1 MELGGLTGS
10 NGMIKKT
17 PAVILSASV
26 IFLQGVFLPSARA
39 VSIVSSSPGN
49 LFVAGEA
56 PRFVLEGRG
65 RISFECLDFWDESV
79 ASGELE
85 TAEEP
90 AALELPKLPPGWY
103 SLRCR
108 DDQGSVATTLGVVV
122 RRKDGPLSVNGR
134 IGVDA
139 ASSWLVKNESLRKP
153 LAEIVRMAGI
163 PWVRERISW
172 SATEPQKGLL
182 IWKRYQST
190 LDAFREQ
197 GIHVDQM
204 WHDAPRWTHPRRPE
218 ASTPDDL
225 RDAYQWVRA
234 AAAHFSDSISA
245 WEIWNEMDLPSF
257 WSDTG
262 DRFAAMQKACY
273 WGVKDGDPAALVIMG
288 SLATNPPGNF
298 ASNICEAG
306 ISDYYDRFNWHIYT
320 DPSTY
325 REGLLA
331 HERLQQSAGAQVRPA
346 WVTEA
351 GVLISGKKGAD
362 KRLLDSEGQEAQARY
377 ASRSVVQSLAAGN
390 ERHFFFVLPDYLE
403 NGVQFG
409 VLRSDLTPNP
419 AFLALSAAANLIGE
433 SRHVGNLSL
442 GEGIHAVC
450 FTTEAGAVTAVWAD
464 RETEVTLPV
473 TDAEAGVANIFGAR
487 KNVTAKDGT
496 LSFTVGPEMRY
507 LLTADVPLRDKVT
520 DSGERGE
527 AGPEPHPSRLVL
539 CGTFDLS
546 CSKESNTYQLGA
558 VPAEGL
564 KFKVEV
570 YNFDPVKTHAG
581 EIGISLPEGWM
592 VSPETLPCTVPPME
606 RVTLDFVVRPAGE
619 KHLEVKKVSAAGRFS
634 GENVAPSVSYI
645 QTAPAFLPPT
655 GERPLDWMPA
665 ARWKPN
671 VTEIGTVVTS
681 DTGNGLK
688 IAADFSGNGDR
699 WAYPSLEFSEPLDLS
714 GYDGIAFDLGGDAP
728 TPNSWMRILLKEK
741 GGSIYMGGTQD
752 VENPHRVVLLFKD
765 MKWMGFSPT
774 DANGSLDLSRIIGV
788 QIGVNTPGDHMAIK
802 VENLKAVKFGEDGQ
816 P

>member
-1 MELGGLTGS
+1 MT
-10 NGMIKKT
+10 KKI
-17 PAVILSASV
+17 PAIISLFSAV
-26 IFLQGVFLPSARA
+26 LLHAVFAVPAWA
-39 VSIVSSSPGN
+39 VSIASSTPGN
-49 LFVAGEA
+49 LFVAGE
-56 PRFVLEGRG
+56 PLRFMVEGKG
-65 RISFECLDFWDESV
+65 KIFFECLDFWDESV

-85 TAEEP
+85 TTEGAVV
-90 AALELPKLPPGWY
+90 LELPNLAEGWY

-108 DDQGSVATTLGVVV
+108 DDLGAVTTALGVLM
-122 RRKDGPLSVNGR
+122 KGGEGPLPTEGR

-139 ASSWLVKNESLRKP
+139 ASSWLVKNEALRKP
-153 LAEIVRMAGI
+153 LAEIVRRAGI

-172 SATEPQKGLL
+172 SDTEPQKGRLT
-182 IWKRYQST
+182 WKRYQST

-204 WHDAPRWTHPRRPE
+204 WHDAPRWTHPLRPE
-218 ASTPDDL
+218 ATTPDDL
-225 RDAYQWVRA
+225 RDAYQWVREA
-234 AAAHFSDSISA
+234 ASHFSGSVSA
-245 WEIWNEMDLPSF
+245 WEVWNEMDLPSF

-273 WGVKDGDPAALVIMG
+273 WGVRDGNPAALVIMG

-298 ASNICEAG
+298 ASNIYEAG

-331 HERLQQSAGAQVRPA
+331 HERLQQKSGAQVRPA

-351 GVLISGKKGAD
+351 GVLISGKKGVD
-362 KRLLDSEGQEAQARY
+362 KKLLDSEGQEAQALY

-390 ERHFFFVLPDYLE
+390 ERHFFFVLPEYLE

-464 RETEVTLPV
+464 RETEVALPV

-487 KNVTAKDGT
+487 KNVAAKDGMI
-496 LSFTVGPEMRY
+496 SFSVGPEMRY
-507 LLTADVPLRDKVT
+507 LLTADVPLRDKVE
-520 DSGERGE
+520 DSGERGAVGSE
-527 AGPEPHPSRLVL
+527 LRPSRVVL

-546 CSKESNTYQLGA
+546 CSKENNTYQLGL
-558 VPAEGL
+558 VPAKGL
-564 KFKVEV
+564 KYQVEV
-570 YNFDPVKTHAG
+570 YNFDSVKTHPG
-581 EIGISLPEGWM
+581 EIGISLPEGWT
-592 VSPETLPCTVPPME
+592 VSPETLPCTVPPMG
-606 RVTLDFVVRPAGE
+606 RVTLDFVVKPAGE
-619 KHLEVKKVSAAGRFS
+619 KHLEVKKVFATGRFP

-645 QTAPAFLPPT
+645 QTAPAFLPPV
-655 GERPLDWMPA
+655 GEMRLDWMPA
-665 ARWKPN
+665 SRWKAN
-671 VTEIGTVVTS
+671 VSPIGRVVTS
-681 DTGNGLK
+681 DMEKGLK

-714 GYDGIAFDLGGDAP
+714 GYDGIAFDMEGDAP

-752 VENPHRVVLLFKD
+752 VESPHRVVLLFKD

-802 VENLKAVKFGEDGQ
+802 VENLKAVKFAEDGQ